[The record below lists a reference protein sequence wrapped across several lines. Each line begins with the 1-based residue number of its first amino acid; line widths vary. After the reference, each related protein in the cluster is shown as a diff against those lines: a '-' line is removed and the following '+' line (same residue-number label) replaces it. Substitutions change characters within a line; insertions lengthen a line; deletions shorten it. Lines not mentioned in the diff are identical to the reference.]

1 MPLVI
6 PTRDDWKRTGDAKTV
21 NTMASPT
28 SALSNTSLPP
38 GVRVPICAPWTKG
51 TQFMHRNL
59 TNGVTALA
67 LQAARRPRTWITVQ
81 TLLSLGL
88 LAAGLFSGGFRLE
101 LDIVSIFNP
110 LNSKPQLHNDW
121 IVNGEGAFGDEAT
134 RTVLLFLHNNG
145 HDVLHTSQTRRVLEA
160 VEVMQST
167 PGMKELC
174 ARGTYLNFDNEP
186 VCRLLSVSGYWN
198 TDDLLADF
206 DARVSTD
213 DDVRIAVASNT
224 FANGSPIVHDALLG
238 NWNKTRILDV
248 KGGLDV
254 IEEEEEAVEELPT
267 LSEEDEALD
276 TDFGS
281 GFATNPRDP
290 IFDEVAL
297 FTNSTNVTGVFN
309 QTRNPMLARSSSAAT
324 TTTTSSPEFIMSS
337 AQSYFVHLDIP
348 QKGDDSD
355 VVEKALIN
363 RLDELRLR
371 WIDEDANK
379 VDGDPTAISMDIKS
393 AYAYQMESMK
403 LIQQDMYLAVC
414 AALVVVVFTCLV
426 FYSPSGNRIDGR
438 NQSRMLMGV
447 ASIWTITMSL
457 LAGCGIMFLCGIPY
471 TSVNQMLPYIIYGIG
486 LDDTFIIT
494 GAFFQLDPST
504 IGNTTEDNKDTS
516 LIERKIQKTLQ
527 QVGWSI
533 SLTTLTT
540 VIAFLLGYF
549 SSSFPGVRWLC
560 LYAVAVIT
568 IDFFFQVTYFVAFL
582 VLDEE
587 RVQASRR
594 DCCFCFKTSISTDD
608 KAINFVDNNGNIME
622 NAPTMSAQEA
632 STTDSEDHGG
642 STRSSQSHP
651 ALARNKSL
659 PERVMQW
666 YSGFLLRPPVKVTV
680 LVIFTAYFGWCCY
693 SASLLE
699 QHFDLNDYVSDTSY
713 LKTAFGNI
721 DKYSSIVRE
730 MQVYFRNVDQTDPE
744 VQRQM
749 IDYINDLESLH
760 QIGTNDVSLASLS
773 ETGEVRPFCWVRDFQ
788 EWEETQYVDQP
799 AVLAAVANMTFLEK
813 LNFALTDKTVREVYG
828 QDIVRD
834 ESGNITAS
842 RCTLFLRDLDLQSVP
857 DQIEMLLD
865 QREVTQAQPMNNLKE
880 HKKEWAF
887 FSFDKLFFFWESSA
901 IVIDEMVFTTIAGV
915 AAVAFGKSEIGV
927 GSCYHEYCLRLHF
940 FVAVLCSDI
949 CLCSALDSI
958 PLCCSFDLRT
968 VYKSVRNRPVLWI
981 IH

>member
-1 MPLVI
+1 MPIVI
-6 PTRDDWKRTGDAKTV
+6 PTKGDWKNRRDARTVTTV
-21 NTMASPT
+21 ASPT
-28 SALSNTSLPP
+28 STFTSSDRNLPP
-38 GVRVPICAPWTKG
+38 AVRAPICAPWTKC
-51 TQFMHRNL
+51 TQFMHHKL
-59 TNGVTALA
+59 TDGVTALA

-88 LAAGLFSGGFRLE
+88 LVAGLFGGGFRLE

-121 IVNGEGAFGDEAT
+121 IVSTNPSDGAFGDEAT
-134 RTVLLFLHNNG
+134 RTILLFLHNNG
-145 HDVLHTSQTRRVLEA
+145 HNVLHTSQTRRVLEA

-167 PGMKELC
+167 PGMTKLC
-174 ARGTYLNFDNEP
+174 AQGTYLNFDDEP
-186 VCRLLSVSGYWN
+186 VCRMMSVAGYWN
-198 TDDLLADF
+198 TDDLLADY
-206 DARVSTD
+206 DASVRTD
-213 DDVRIAVASNT
+213 HDVRVALASNT
-224 FANGSPIVHDALLG
+224 VANGSPIVHDALLG
-238 NWNKTRILDV
+238 NWKKSKVVDIQMD
-248 KGGLDV
+248 LDV
-254 IEEEEEAVEELPT
+254 IEEEEAVEEVPTLPT
-267 LSEEDEALD
+267 EDEVLD

-290 IFDEVAL
+290 MMDVEVIL
-297 FTNSTNVTGVFN
+297 TNTTNATSTFN
-309 QTRNPMLARSSSAAT
+309 QTHSPMMARSSSAAT
-324 TTTTSSPEFIMSS
+324 TASSPEFIMSS

-355 VVEKALIN
+355 VVEDELIL
-363 RLDELRLR
+363 RLDRLRLR

-379 VDGDPTAISMDIKS
+379 VNGDPTALSMDIKS

-414 AALVVVVFTCLV
+414 AAMVVVVFTCLV
-426 FYSPSGNRIDGR
+426 FYSPSGSRISGR
-438 NQSRMLMGV
+438 NQSRMLLGV

-504 IGNTTEDNKDTS
+504 FGRTAEANKDTS

-533 SLTTLTT
+533 CLTTLTT

-587 RVQASRR
+587 RVQTNRR
-594 DCCFCFKTSISTDD
+594 DCCFCLNASAGDTSADEG
-608 KAINFVDNNGNIME
+608 INFVDNNGNILE
-622 NAPTMSAQEA
+622 GAPIESAKEA
-632 STTDSEDHGG
+632 SSTDSEDHGG
-642 STRSSQSHP
+642 STRSADSHL
-651 ALARNKSL
+651 ARGTSARNKSL

-693 SASLLE
+693 STSLLE

-721 DKYSSIVRE
+721 GKYSSIVRE

-744 VQRQM
+744 VQKQM
-749 IDYINDLESLH
+749 VEYINDLEALH
-760 QIGTNDVSLASLS
+760 QIGTSDVSLTSLS
-773 ETGEVRPFCWVRDFQ
+773 ETGEIRPFCWVRDFQ
-788 EWEETQYVDQP
+788 EWEETQYEDQP
-799 AVLAAVANMTFLEK
+799 TVLAALANMTFLEK

-865 QREVTQAQPMNNLKE
+865 QREVTAAQPMNNLQE
-880 HKKEWAF
+880 HKNDWAF
-887 FSFDKLFFFWESSA
+887 FCFDKLFFFWESSA
-901 IVIDEMVFTTIAGV
+901 VVIQEMIFTTIAGV
-915 AAVAFGKSEIGV
+915 VAVAIGKPDRGMR
-927 GSCYHEYCLRLHF
+927 SCMLSC
-940 FVAVLCSDI
+940 
-949 CLCSALDSI
+949 
-958 PLCCSFDLRT
+958 
-968 VYKSVRNRPVLWI
+968 
-981 IH
+981 